1 MSKEFGGNVTSTLG
15 GWAWAPLPNP
25 TLRQRSLPPLR
36 RQYGNITYSNSLLD
50 TLGSF
55 RSSMD

>member
-1 MSKEFGGNVTSTLG
+1 MSKEFGGNATSTLG
-15 GWAWAPLPNP
+15 GAPLPTP

-36 RQYGNITYSNSLLD
+36 RQDGNITYSNSLLD

-55 RSSMD
+55 RFSMD